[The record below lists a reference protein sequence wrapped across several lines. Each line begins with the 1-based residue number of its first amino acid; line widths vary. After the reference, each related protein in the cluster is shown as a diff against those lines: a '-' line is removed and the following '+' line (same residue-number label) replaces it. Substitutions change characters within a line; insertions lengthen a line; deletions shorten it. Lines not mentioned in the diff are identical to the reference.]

1 MKNLQREHLKK
12 HWKKK
17 HEKLDQVSIFGA
29 KNELVFRGFLVPF
42 SSPGPPWGPT
52 GPRASPESPRDGP
65 RPYF

>member
-17 HEKLDQVSIFGA
+17 TRKVRPGLHFGA

-42 SSPGPPWGPT
+42 SSPGPPWGQT
-52 GPRASPESPRDGP
+52 GPRASPESPQDGP
-65 RPYF
+65 KPYF